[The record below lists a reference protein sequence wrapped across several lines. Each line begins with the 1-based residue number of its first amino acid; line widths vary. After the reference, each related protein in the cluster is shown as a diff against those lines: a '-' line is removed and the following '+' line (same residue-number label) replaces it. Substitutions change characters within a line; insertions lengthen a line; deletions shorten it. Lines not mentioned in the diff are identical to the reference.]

1 MTAEEIKD
9 LVNFSIKM
17 GAIDQH
23 MAETVVHDA
32 IIEFKDR
39 PELIKSRVYYQT
51 KEHRRTYF
59 RRQQRHYTEPIEEV
73 HQLMQDSTEYRNH
86 LEKIIDD
93 SYVATE
99 IERDQ
104 RQLISSLISN
114 ADELTTAIVR
124 TWLSTDKPT
133 LTSVGRVLNI
143 NHNAVNRRLKKL
155 AENFNE
161 DKYGSIFDYFTA

>member
-1 MTAEEIKD
+1 MTKEQLNN

-17 GAIDQH
+17 GAIDRH

-32 IIEFKDR
+32 MIEFKDR
-39 PELIKSRVYYQT
+39 PELIKSRVYFQT
-51 KEHRRTYF
+51 KEHRRTHF
-59 RRQQRHYTEPIEEV
+59 RRQQRHYSEPIEEI
-73 HQLMQDSTEYRNH
+73 HQLMQDSDAYKDQ
-86 LEKIIDD
+86 LEKIIDE

-99 IERDQ
+99 IEQDQ
-104 RQLISSLISN
+104 RQLITSLISN

-143 NHNAVNRRLKKL
+143 NHNTVRRRLRRL
-155 AENFNE
+155 AKNFDADLHGNV
-161 DKYGSIFDYFTA
+161 FDYFSA